1 MCNIAGREASPV
13 RSHRI
18 QSIIGIKEDCMA
30 HDRKV
35 VDQIKKCIGRP
46 VSFKFPGDEGGKTG
60 VLRDRAVMISNPR
73 TKGVPYWDVVDLIEF
88 KDEPK
93 PLWIRIGY
101 YRKPNDTLNWG
112 SQTTITEPV
121 DVWKRL
127 LVQTARQK
135 PWFRRLLEDVMSEL
149 QA

>member
-1 MCNIAGREASPV
+1 
-13 RSHRI
+13 
-18 QSIIGIKEDCMA
+18 MA
-30 HDRKV
+30 HDRKII
-35 VDQIKKCIGRP
+35 DEIKQKIGKP
-46 VSFKFPGDEGGKTG
+46 VSFKFPGGEGDKRGILK
-60 VLRDRAVMISNPR
+60 DRAVIISNPR

-88 KDEPK
+88 QGELK

-101 YRKPNDTLNWG
+101 YRKPKDTLNWG

-135 PWFRRLLEDVMSEL
+135 VWFRRLLEDVMNEL
-149 QA
+149 QV